1 MRKVFQLAA
10 VALLYALPS
19 AYSQTV
25 NVSSQN
31 RTVEVS
37 VTESVSVDAEIAE
50 VTIGCVKYGSTHDQA
65 YQENLRAADQVIK
78 ALLAAGVPKESISS
92 SRIELG
98 ETDSDDNSSGPT
110 KKQANKQFRAHQSW
124 TIRVSAGDAQR
135 IIDLAV
141 QAGANGVEGVTWDVK
156 SPEALETKA
165 RAAALVK
172 ARQVAAEMATT
183 LDAKLG
189 EVLYVNN
196 GVTQLLT
203 EDNSFSMQT
212 TYITKRGAAPETRFS
227 LQLFPEKVEKSAT
240 AHVVFALNRPN

>member
-1 MRKVFQLAA
+1 MRKLYQVAA
-10 VALLYALPS
+10 VTLLCAAPS
-19 AYSQTV
+19 AYSQTIS
-25 NVSSQN
+25 VSGQN

-37 VTESVSVDAEIAE
+37 VTESVSVNAEIVE

-65 YQENLRAADQVIK
+65 YQENLRVADQVIK

-98 ETDSDDNSSGPT
+98 ETDSAGNSSGST
-110 KKQANKQFRAHQSW
+110 KKQANKQFKANQSW
-124 TIRVSAGDAQR
+124 TIRVAASDAQR

-141 QAGANGVEGVTWDVK
+141 QAGANGVERVDWDVK
-156 SPEALETKA
+156 SPEDLEAKA

-172 ARQVAAEMATT
+172 ARQVAGEMAKT

-189 EVLYVNN
+189 EVLYANN
-196 GVTQLLT
+196 GVTQLFG
-203 EDNSFSMQT
+203 ENEPFNAAMSFIS
-212 TYITKRGAAPETRFS
+212 KRGAAPETHYS

-240 AHVVFALNRPN
+240 VHVVFALI